1 MATKPKK
8 KQGRPTKFTQELAD
22 TICERMANGETMRS
36 ICREIDI
43 PPSTVIEWTM
53 NNKSFSEQYTQARQ
67 KQADSYADMILD
79 EAFNSHDAQIG
90 RLRVDALKW
99 VASKLAPKRYGDK
112 VEVEQTGTQKIRVI
126 MGGDV

>member
-53 NNKSFSEQYTQARQ
+53 NNKAFSEQYTQARH

>member
-1 MATKPKK
+1 MNPKPKK
-8 KQGRPTKFTQELAD
+8 KHGRPTKFTQELAD
-22 TICERMANGETMRS
+22 TICERIANGETLRA
-36 ICREIDI
+36 ICREIGFL
-43 PPSTVIEWTM
+43 PSTVIMWTIQ
-53 NNKSFSEQYTQARQ
+53 NKTFFEQYTQARL
-67 KQADSYADMILD
+67 KQADAYADMILD

>member
-22 TICERMANGETMRS
+22 LICERMANGETLRS
-36 ICREIDI
+36 ICREINL
-43 PPSTVIEWTM
+43 PASTVIEWTM
-53 NNKSFSEQYTQARQ
+53 NNKVFSEQYTQARQ

-112 VEVEQTGTQKIRVI
+112 V
-126 MGGDV
+126 

>member
-22 TICERMANGETMRS
+22 TICERMANGESLRS
-36 ICREIDI
+36 ICREIGLL
-43 PPSTVIEWTM
+43 PSTVIMWM
-53 NNKSFSEQYTQARQ
+53 NHNKAFFEQYAQARQ

>member
-1 MATKPKK
+1 
-8 KQGRPTKFTQELAD
+8 
-22 TICERMANGETMRS
+22 
-36 ICREIDI
+36 
-43 PPSTVIEWTM
+43 M
-53 NNKSFSEQYTQARQ
+53 NNKAFSEQYAQARQ

-112 VEVEQTGTQKIRVI
+112 VEVEQTGTTKIRVI

>member
-8 KQGRPTKFTQELAD
+8 KGRPTTFTQQLAD
-22 TICERMANGETMRS
+22 QICERMANGETLRAV
-36 ICREIDI
+36 CRDI
-43 PPSTVIEWTM
+43 GLPPSTVIEWTM
-53 NNKSFSEQYTQARQ
+53 NNKTFSEQYTQARQ

-112 VEVEQTGTQKIRVI
+112 VEVEQTGTTKIRVI

>member
-22 TICERMANGETMRS
+22 TICFRIANGETLRA
-36 ICREIDI
+36 ICRDIDL

-53 NNKSFSEQYTQARQ
+53 NNKTFSEQYAQSRQ
-67 KQADSYADMILD
+67 KQADAYADMILD

>member
-8 KQGRPTKFTQELAD
+8 KGRPTTFTQQLAD
-22 TICERMANGETMRS
+22 QICERIANGETLRAV
-36 ICREIDI
+36 CRDI
-43 PPSTVIEWTM
+43 QFAPSTVIEWTM
-53 NNKSFSEQYTQARQ
+53 NNKTFSEQYAQARQ

-79 EAFNSHDAQIG
+79 EAFNSHDAAIG

-112 VEVEQTGTQKIRVI
+112 VEVEQTGTTKIRVI